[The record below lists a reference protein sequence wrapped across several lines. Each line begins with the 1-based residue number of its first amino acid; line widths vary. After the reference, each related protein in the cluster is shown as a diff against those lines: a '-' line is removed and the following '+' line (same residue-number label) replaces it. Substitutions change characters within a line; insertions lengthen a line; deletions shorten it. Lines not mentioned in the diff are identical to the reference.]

1 MNTTNADAAA
11 DEATPIEGIIV
22 VDKPVGPTSFDVVFK
37 LRKSLKTKSIGH
49 CGTLDPLA
57 SGVVVC
63 CVGRYTKLVRFLTSD
78 DKRYVADVT
87 FGFSTPSL
95 DLETEASEHG
105 DVDVVTEDALRA
117 ALGSWRGVVQQVPP
131 LHSALQKDGVRL
143 YHRARQGHDVELEP
157 RDVVIHHLELLSY
170 TAPTATIACHVG
182 KGFFVRSLA
191 RDLGRAVG
199 CPAHLSALRRSD
211 SGGYTLDDAVSL
223 DVARDAA
230 LAPALLKRGRQA
242 LRGVTQVEISQAQ
255 ATALRH
261 GLRPET
267 DLPLQQE
274 VLACRDDQICAV
286 VDVRADVGE
295 DPAKD
300 ARGEVVIGGP
310 HRLVSVRGF

>member
-1 MNTTNADAAA
+1 MNTDKTDRT
-11 DEATPIEGIIV
+11 EPEGIIV
-22 VDKPVGPTSFDVVFK
+22 VDKPVGPTSFDVVYK
-37 LRKSLKTKSIGH
+37 LRKALHTKSIGH

-95 DLETEASEHG
+95 DLETEATEHG
-105 DVDVVTEDALRA
+105 DPAVVTEETLRA
-117 ALGSWRGVVQQVPP
+117 ALSSWRGVVQQVPP

-143 YHRARQGHDVELEP
+143 YHMARAGHDVEVDA
-157 RDVVIHHLELLSY
+157 RDVVIHDLELVSY

-191 RDLGRAVG
+191 RDLGVAVG
-199 CPAHLSALRRSD
+199 CPAHLSGLRRTD

-223 DVARDAA
+223 DVARD
-230 LAPALLKRGRQA
+230 PARAHLTHKHGRQA
-242 LRGVTQVEISQAQ
+242 LRGVTQIEITESQAK
-255 ATALRH
+255 TLRH
-261 GLRPET
+261 GLRPLT
-267 DLPLQQE
+267 DLPLQSE
-274 VLACRDDQICAV
+274 VLACCGDEIVAV
-286 VDVRADVGE
+286 VDVRNDVGE

-300 ARGEVVIGGP
+300 ARGGP
-310 HRLVSVRGF
+310 PAPVADGAHRLVSVRGF